1 MGCMHSVEDS
11 IRTDAEPP
19 LQDNLSI
26 VAQVGNISE
35 SSSRST
41 SPHEAA
47 EVVQDEYLKRE
58 FKASMNQNISYV
70 FNDIIDDKH
79 SKYMK
84 HYSGNPVRETLFWG
98 IGIENESYLMLADP
112 CRAPSFP
119 ALQHKSERYSVDYFK
134 NFKSKPLQAAWQK
147 ACSLPQLTY
156 PVYVNS
162 HTFQKA
168 DPKGNHKTLYDAEG
182 TPNPAFTESIH
193 DHLMRESAAFR
204 EVYDQSI
211 VYDGDSIE
219 FITQRFYNGT
229 VADCVQE
236 WTDLKTLML
245 RETAPLYEKWGIGTL
260 MYPDHNYGF
269 VTFLSTRKKNLGIC
283 NTGTV
288 HVNLTLPTILMDGCI
303 ANKDTFAKTHLNFIE
318 YIQMLEPLIIACY
331 GTPDVLSMLGDGYS
345 LGSLRVSRS
354 RYISLQTFDTAAPI
368 NGKLLLMDKPADPS
382 FWYNQLKGSPYYLN
396 PSIGYDVNFNKFKNH
411 GIELRFFD
419 WFPEDLWPAVLNL
432 FVLLAQHSVAR
443 GESDTFD
450 KKRYNGI
457 ILACVQKG
465 CTARLSSLECNV
477 ILEDLGLEP
486 LDSDAHMA
494 PLELLQLISDQL
506 YDAHRDG
513 AITQQMSPL
522 MERPHLVDYNRT
534 AFEALWKDL
543 FGRPELI
550 IRAEENPLETRTT
563 LAPSELAA
571 LLDTYRV
578 SVETSSTRCYT
589 DEEYRNGGANIVS
602 RGYWAQTHHSLV
614 IGLKGLPPAS
624 QVCPTQTHMYFAHC
638 FKGQEGSAAVLSQ
651 LRGSTLIDYE
661 FMTNREGKRVLSFCA
676 QSGKVG
682 AYLALMAYCARKTK
696 SSVIPAFHEDTYQIG
711 IETVL
716 LGIDAP
722 RVLLIGYGTAG
733 KRAKQ
738 VLDQFGVETTIW
750 TSQSTPSLSVIREH
764 QILIHAIR
772 LPDNTSK
779 LVKPFLTKD
788 DLSGWRGRGSLS
800 VVCDIS
806 CDLGNQRNTLPI
818 YDEWTLSEKGD
829 SYIRRLDSG
838 IDLIAIPHLPSLDP
852 EISSSEFSS
861 TLVDYLPYVRWF
873 KWLHGVEEK
882 AAAIQR
888 SYETFLSARNS

>member
-1 MGCMHSVEDS
+1 MGCFHSVEDS
-11 IRTDAEPP
+11 THTGTSEPP
-19 LQDNLSI
+19 LEDTPSI
-26 VAQVGNISE
+26 AVQVGDASE
-35 SSSRST
+35 TSSRPS
-41 SPHEAA
+41 SPHDAA

-58 FKASMNQNISYV
+58 FKASVNRNVSYV

-79 SKYMK
+79 NKYMK
-84 HYSGNPVRETLFWG
+84 HYSDSNETLFWG
-98 IGIENESYLMLADP
+98 IGIENESYLMLADQ
-112 CRAPSFP
+112 CSAPSFP
-119 ALQHKSERYSVDYFK
+119 ALKHKSERYSVDYFK
-134 NFKSKPLQAAWQK
+134 NFKSKPFQSAWEK
-147 ACSLPQLTY
+147 ACSLPHLTY
-156 PVYVNS
+156 PIYLNS
-162 HTFQKA
+162 HTFQKT
-168 DPKGNHKTLYDAEG
+168 DPKGNHRTLYDTEG

-193 DHLMRESAAFR
+193 DHMIRESAAYR

-229 VADCVQE
+229 GADCVQE
-236 WTDLKTLML
+236 WKDLKALML
-245 RETAPLYEKWGIGTL
+245 REAAPLYQKWGIGTL

-288 HVNLTLPTILMDGCI
+288 HVNLTLPTILKDGCI
-303 ANKDTFAKTHLNFIE
+303 ANKDAFAKTHLNFIE
-318 YIQMLEPLIIACY
+318 YIQMIEPLVMACY
-331 GTPDVLSMLGDGYS
+331 GTPDVLSFLGDGYS

-368 NGKLLLMDKPADPS
+368 NGKLLLMEKPSDPR
-382 FWYNQLKGSPYYLN
+382 FWYNQLKNTPYYLN

-419 WFPEDLWPAVLNL
+419 WFPEDLWPDVLNL
-432 FVLLAQHSVAR
+432 FILLAQHSVVR
-443 GESDTFD
+443 GECRTFD

-465 CTARLSSLECNV
+465 CTARLSSSECNV

-486 LDSDAHMA
+486 LNTAVA
-494 PLELLQLISDQL
+494 PLELLQLISDRL
-506 YDAHRDG
+506 YDAHKDG

-522 MERPHLVDYNRT
+522 MERPRLVDYNRT

-550 IRAEENPLETRTT
+550 IRAEENPLETRTP
-563 LAPSELAA
+563 LAPSEVAA
-571 LLDTYRV
+571 LRDIYCI
-578 SVETSSTRCYT
+578 SVESSSARCYS
-589 DEEYRNGGANIVS
+589 DEEYRNSGANIVT
-602 RGYWAQTHHSLV
+602 RGYWARTQHSLV
-614 IGLKGLPPAS
+614 IGLKGLSPAV
-624 QVCPTQTHMYFAHC
+624 QICPTQTHMYFAHC
-638 FKGQEGSAAVLSQ
+638 FKGQEGSDTVLSQ

-772 LPDNTSK
+772 LPDDTSK

-788 DLSGWRGRGSLS
+788 DLSGWRGRGALS

-806 CDLGNQRNTLPI
+806 CDLGNPRNTLPI
-818 YDEWTLSEKGD
+818 YDEWTLGEKGD
-829 SYIRRLDSG
+829 SYVRRLDSG

-861 TLVDYLPYVRWF
+861 VLVDYLPSVRWF
-873 KWLHGVEEK
+873 KWLHGVDET

-888 SYETFLSARNS
+888 SYNTFLLAQKS

>member
-1 MGCMHSVEDS
+1 MGCCHSVEDS
-11 IRTDAEPP
+11 IHTGASEPP
-19 LQDNLSI
+19 LRDNLSI
-26 VAQVGNISE
+26 VAQVGDVSE
-35 SSSRST
+35 SSSRSS
-41 SPHEAA
+41 SPHDAA

-58 FKASMNQNISYV
+58 FKASINQNISYV

-79 SKYMK
+79 NKYMK
-84 HYSGNPVRETLFWG
+84 HYSDSNETLFWG
-98 IGIENESYLMLADP
+98 IGIENESYLMLADQ
-112 CRAPSFP
+112 CSAPSFP

-134 NFKSKPLQAAWQK
+134 NFKSKPFQAAWQK

-168 DPKGNHKTLYDAEG
+168 DPKGNHRTLYDKEG

-193 DHLMRESAAFR
+193 DHMIRESAAYR

-236 WTDLKTLML
+236 WTDLKALML
-245 RETAPLYEKWGIGTL
+245 REAAPLYEKWGIGTL

-288 HVNLTLPTILMDGCI
+288 HVNLTLPTILKDGCI
-303 ANKDTFAKTHLNFIE
+303 ANKDAFAKTHLNFIE
-318 YIQMLEPLIIACY
+318 YIQMLEPIVMACY
-331 GTPDVLSMLGDGYS
+331 GTPDVLSFLGDGYS

-354 RYISLQTFDTAAPI
+354 RYISLQTFDTATPI
-368 NGKLLLMDKPADPS
+368 NGKLLLMDKPSDPA
-382 FWYNQLKGSPYYLN
+382 FWYNQLKSSSYYLN

-443 GESDTFD
+443 GKCCTFD

-465 CTARLSSLECNV
+465 FTARLSSLECNV

-494 PLELLQLISDQL
+494 PLELLQLISDKL

-522 MERPHLVDYNRT
+522 MERPCLVDYNRT

-589 DEEYRNGGANIVS
+589 DEEYRNSGATIVS
-602 RGYWAQTHHSLV
+602 RGYWAGTHHSLV
-614 IGLKGLPPAS
+614 IGLKGLPSAV
-624 QVCPTQTHMYFAHC
+624 QVCSTQTHMYFAHC
-638 FKGQEGSAAVLSQ
+638 FKGQEGSAAILSQ
-651 LRGSTLIDYE
+651 LHGSTLIDYE

-696 SSVIPAFHEDTYQIG
+696 SSVIPVFHEDTYQIG

-764 QILIHAIR
+764 QIMIHAIR
-772 LPDNTSK
+772 LPDDTSK

-806 CDLGNQRNTLPI
+806 CDLGNPRNTLPI
-818 YDEWTLSEKGD
+818 YDEWTLGEKGD
-829 SYIRRLDSG
+829 SYVRRLDSG

-861 TLVDYLPYVRWF
+861 ALVDYLPHVRWF
-873 KWLHGVEEK
+873 KWLHGVDET
-882 AAAIQR
+882 AAIQR
-888 SYETFLSARNS
+888 SYDTFLSAQKS

>member
-1 MGCMHSVEDS
+1 MGCFHSVEDS
-11 IRTDAEPP
+11 THT
-19 LQDNLSI
+19 
-26 VAQVGNISE
+26 GTSE
-35 SSSRST
+35 SSIVVQVGDASDTSSRPS

-58 FKASMNQNISYV
+58 FKASINRNVSYV
-70 FNDIIDDKH
+70 FHDIIDDKH
-79 SKYMK
+79 NKYMK
-84 HYSGNPVRETLFWG
+84 HYSDSNETLFWG
-98 IGIENESYLMLADP
+98 IGIENESYLMLADL
-112 CRAPSFP
+112 CLAPSFP
-119 ALQHKSERYSVDYFK
+119 ALKHKSERYSVDYFK
-134 NFKSKPLQAAWQK
+134 NFKSKPFQAAWEK
-147 ACSLPQLTY
+147 ACSLPHLTY
-156 PVYVNS
+156 PVYLNS
-162 HTFQKA
+162 HTFQKT
-168 DPKGNHKTLYDAEG
+168 DPKGNHRTLYDAEG

-193 DHLMRESAAFR
+193 DHLMRESAAYR

-236 WTDLKTLML
+236 WKDLKALML
-245 RETAPLYEKWGIGTL
+245 REAAPLYQKWGIGTL

-288 HVNLTLPTILMDGCI
+288 HVNLTLPTILKDGCI
-303 ANKDTFAKTHLNFIE
+303 ANKDAFAKTHLNFIE
-318 YIQMLEPLIIACY
+318 YIQMIEPIVMACY
-331 GTPDVLSMLGDGYS
+331 GTPDVLSFLGDGYS
-345 LGSLRVSRS
+345 LGSLRVCRS
-354 RYISLQTFDTAAPI
+354 RYISLQTFDTTAPI
-368 NGKLLLMDKPADPS
+368 NGKLLLMEKPADPT

-419 WFPEDLWPAVLNL
+419 WFPEDLWPDVLNL
-432 FVLLAQHSVAR
+432 FILLAQHSVVR
-443 GESDTFD
+443 GECRTFD

-457 ILACVQKG
+457 ILACIQKG
-465 CTARLSSLECNV
+465 FAARLSSSECNV

-486 LDSDAHMA
+486 LNTAVA
-494 PLELLQLISDQL
+494 PLEFLQLISDRL

-513 AITQQMSPL
+513 AITQQMSPS
-522 MERPHLVDYNRT
+522 MERPRLVDYNRT

-550 IRAEENPLETRTT
+550 IRAEENPLETRTPI
-563 LAPSELAA
+563 APSEIAA
-571 LLDTYRV
+571 LLDTYRI
-578 SVETSSTRCYT
+578 SVESSTARCYP
-589 DEEYRNGGANIVS
+589 DEEYRDSGANIVA
-602 RGYWAQTHHSLV
+602 RGYWARTQHSLV
-614 IGLKGLPPAS
+614 IGLKGLPPAVK
-624 QVCPTQTHMYFAHC
+624 VCPTQTHMYFAHC
-638 FKGQEGSAAVLSQ
+638 FKGQEGRDTVLSQ

-772 LPDNTSK
+772 LPDDTSK
-779 LVKPFLTKD
+779 LVRPFLTKD

-806 CDLGNQRNTLPI
+806 CDLGNPRNTLPI
-818 YDEWTLSEKGD
+818 YDEWTLGEKGD
-829 SYIRRLDSG
+829 SYVRRLDSG

-861 TLVDYLPYVRWF
+861 VLVDYLPSVRWF
-873 KWLHGVEEK
+873 KWIHGVDET

-888 SYETFLSARNS
+888 SYNTFLSAQKS